1 MVPILESTDT
11 RALRRLLDR
20 TPDDHARLEPAVR
33 EILAAVRGELGA
45 FDGPFHTVATGG
57 YADLIAANVPE
68 VGQVRPDFTLEGLR
82 IIALLNCGTPLPLP
96 GA

>member
-33 EILAAVRGELGA
+33 EILAAVRSAARDSHHE
-45 FDGPFHTVATGG
+45 FDDEWNGTVASVADELERAIGDTLGDRTL
-57 YADLIAANVPE
+57 ADLVAADARSAVAPS
-68 VGQVRPDFTLEGLR
+68 
-82 IIALLNCGTPLPLP
+82 
-96 GA
+96 